1 MLDID
6 YQFRP
11 RQLRALLLLLM
22 LLPFVPAVITFR
34 FMFESS
40 ELEKQQL
47 NEEAQR
53 FYQSHLELV
62 TKAAAESFS
71 NQIRELAEARS
82 PEEFTQLIAGTGI
95 AGVWPAT
102 LAPKEAQPFSL
113 THTEAATRFA
123 QNATAREWR
132 PLDEGSPVYACLL
145 RPGFANQGVVLLQP
159 KEQLLERFRA
169 LINSAFG
176 SEGQAIV
183 SATGAPFEKTGE
195 DLLLTTTPGSLFANW
210 RVGIELRPDLWQS
223 EFQQQATFYL
233 YTALILGA
241 VILGISVLAAVEVHK
256 QLRLQSHRLT
266 ALAVLAHE
274 LKTPIASS
282 RVLLDTLEARD
293 SPSPEFLKDYLGLLQ
308 DENERLGR
316 TVQNLLTFARFE
328 MGRTNAQMTQV
339 DVNALIRELVQTSQS
354 RSDPTTTAWHLNLE
368 DPLPP
373 IQADRTLL
381 SLALTNL
388 IDNALKYSQPPRV
401 ISLHSRPVP
410 GGLEIEVGDN
420 GPGISPDKQQRV
432 FEAFQQADS
441 DLSRNNEGCGLGLGI
456 VRHVSRMH
464 GGSIRLIS
472 QPGAGSRFIFFIPGK
487 SSAS

>member
-40 ELEKQQL
+40 ELEKRQL

-62 TKAAAESFS
+62 TKAAVESFS

-82 PEEFTQLIAGTGI
+82 ADDFTEILDQMNIAG
-95 AGVWPAT
+95 AWPET
-102 LAPKEAQPFSL
+102 LVPESDEAFSRL
-113 THTEAATRFA
+113 HHQAAAQFA
-123 QNATAREWR
+123 KTAAAREWR
-132 PLDEGSPVYACLL
+132 PLEEGSPIYGCLL
-145 RPGFANQGVVLLQP
+145 RPGFSNEGVVLLQP
-159 KEQLLERFRA
+159 KEQLLERFRS

-176 SEGQAIV
+176 SEGQALV
-183 SATGAPFEKTGE
+183 SASGAPFPQTGE
-195 DLLLTTTPGSLFANW
+195 DLLLTTTPGSLLPNW
-210 RVGIELRPDLWQS
+210 RVGIELRPGLWQS
-223 EFQQQATFYL
+223 EYSQQATFYL

-241 VILGISVLAAVEVHK
+241 VILGISALAAVEVHK

-282 RVLLDTLEARD
+282 RVLLDTLQARE
-293 SPSPEFLKDYLGLLQ
+293 SPSPDFLKDYLGLLHE
-308 DENERLGR
+308 ENERLAR

-328 MGRTNAQMTQV
+328 MGRASAHRTELQV
-339 DVNALIRELVQTSQS
+339 NELIRELARTAES
-354 RSDPTTTAWHLNLE
+354 RALPETTWHLELE
-368 DPLPP
+368 PSLPS
-373 IQADRTLL
+373 IEADRTLL
-381 SLALTNL
+381 SLALNNL
-388 IDNALKYSQPPRV
+388 LDNALKYSDPPRV
-401 ISLHSRPVP
+401 ISLVSRSVT
-410 GGLEIEVGDN
+410 GGIEIEVGDN
-420 GPGISPDKQQRV
+420 GRGISPEQQKKV

-441 DLSRNNEGCGLGLGI
+441 NLSRTNEGCGLGLGI
-456 VRHVSRMH
+456 VRHVSRIH
-464 GGSIRLIS
+464 GGTVRLIS
-472 QPGAGSRFIFFIPGK
+472 QPGNGSRFILFFRTSRNAGT
-487 SSAS
+487 